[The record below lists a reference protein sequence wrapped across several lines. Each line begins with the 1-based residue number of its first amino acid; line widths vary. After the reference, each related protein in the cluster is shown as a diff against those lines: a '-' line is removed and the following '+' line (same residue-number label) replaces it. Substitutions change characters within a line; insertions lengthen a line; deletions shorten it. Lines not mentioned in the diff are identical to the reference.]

1 MKSVICMIIYIIIHE
16 KGKINFLLFY
26 FLARYMRIEKCKG
39 KEKVVRY
46 LRKVILASHGEL
58 SKGMLNSVR
67 MIIGEF
73 GCPVE
78 TFSLYPGESAL
89 DYASELERKANDD
102 LDTEYVVI
110 ADVLGGSVHTALMQ
124 TLKSKNIKL
133 FSGMNMSLVLE
144 VIMSQEE
151 IIDNKVAERL
161 KKAALDGIT
170 FMDENGIEEQESE
183 EF

>member
-1 MKSVICMIIYIIIHE
+1 
-16 KGKINFLLFY
+16 
-26 FLARYMRIEKCKG
+26 MRIEKCTG
-39 KEKVVRY
+39 NDKVVRY

-78 TFSLYPGESAL
+78 TFSLYPGDSAL
-89 DYASELERKANDD
+89 DYAHDLEKRANDD

-124 TLKSKNIKL
+124 TLKSNNIKL

-144 VIMSQEE
+144 VIMSQEK
-151 IIDNKVAERL
+151 IIDKKIAERF
-161 KKAALDGIT
+161 KKAAFDGIT

>member
-1 MKSVICMIIYIIIHE
+1 MK

-26 FLARYMRIEKCKG
+26 FLARYMRIEKCTG

-89 DYASELERKANDD
+89 DYANHLICEANENVDD
-102 LDTEYVVI
+102 EYVVI
-110 ADVLGGSVHTALMQ
+110 SDVIGGSVHTALLQ
-124 TLKSKNIKL
+124 TTKCQNIKL
-133 FSGMNMSLVLE
+133 ISGMNMNMVLE
-144 VIMSQEE
+144 LVTTPLDQKLTRSKIDSFVNAGKEG
-151 IIDNKVAERL
+151 IIFIDTMNEYY
-161 KKAALDGIT
+161 
-170 FMDENGIEEQESE
+170 ESE
-183 EF
+183 DF